1 MAGTSCQHPARV
13 IGSLGW
19 HKLYWSVYRVLGI
32 EDGHWTVFT
41 LHTRIRSLTK
51 THLLDCPKTKQ
62 QQRDNVLKQQQQ
74 FHHGH
79 VGQPLQDGENSLEV
93 VADSVVGHA
102 VVVHDLDS
110 TQLVV

>member
-1 MAGTSCQHPARV
+1 MSSNSFYRCINVRKPNQLDFLYTLTVAGTSCQHPARV

-19 HKLYWSVYRVLGI
+19 HKVYWSVYRVLGI

-41 LHTRIRSLTK
+41 LHTQIHSLTK

-74 FHHGH
+74 
-79 VGQPLQDGENSLEV
+79 
-93 VADSVVGHA
+93 
-102 VVVHDLDS
+102 
-110 TQLVV
+110 